1 MNLCIVHMADPYK
14 HYIQQLIHSA
24 TTNLYTSSLYFLLA
38 APRLDFFSL
47 IFFFECLC
55 VHARNLHTIFLLIK
69 QRILNECFA
78 CMLRRIKND
87 PTTTTFSSLPIIYSL
102 TFLFHS
108 MLLRFLL
115 LLLLSISMFKI
126 RSTTHE
132 SPACMLIFMAPPLWL
147 CYLLW
152 CIYQVKPRLINLQS
166 SLIFIDLSLSTSVLN
181 KLLTTASVCE
191 WVSLKSGYLNYAKWT
206 TARVE
211 IINFFF
217 VNDQAMLLWVK
228 NTFPWYDKQLVMRIT
243 GARSLLF

>member
-1 MNLCIVHMADPYK
+1 
-14 HYIQQLIHSA
+14 
-24 TTNLYTSSLYFLLA
+24 
-38 APRLDFFSL
+38 
-47 IFFFECLC
+47 
-55 VHARNLHTIFLLIK
+55 
-69 QRILNECFA
+69 
-78 CMLRRIKND
+78 MLRRIKNH

-191 WVSLKSGYLNYAKWT
+191 WVSLKSGYLNYAKWLLVLKLLIFFLLMIRRCFYELKT
-206 TARVE
+206 HFHGM
-211 IINFFF
+211 IN
-217 VNDQAMLLWVK
+217 NL
-228 NTFPWYDKQLVMRIT
+228 
-243 GARSLLF
+243 